1 MDLKLFL
8 YNSIENKQTKKFKP
22 IDIIHKPTKHPEIE
36 SICYYSNDI
45 AKAYTTFY
53 SVKKKN
59 KRAFSCYECYYWRKK
74 IFKTRKTEKGI
85 WKIVQECPM

>member
-45 AKAYTTFY
+45 AKAYTNFY
-53 SVKKKN
+53 SVKNKKN
-59 KRAFSCYECYYWRKK
+59 VVLVVKNVTIAENF
-74 IFKTRKTEKGI
+74 F
-85 WKIVQECPM
+85 